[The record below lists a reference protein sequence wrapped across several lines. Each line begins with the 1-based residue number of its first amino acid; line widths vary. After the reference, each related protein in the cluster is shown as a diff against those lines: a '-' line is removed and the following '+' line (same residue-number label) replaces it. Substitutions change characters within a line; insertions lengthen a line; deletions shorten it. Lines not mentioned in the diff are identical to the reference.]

1 MLRSKKLSVGII
13 IVLVLITSGIGFFY
27 LSGFNQAAQPAPST
41 QPNNV
46 HHFEVKV
53 NDTFAIGE
61 KHG

>member
-1 MLRSKKLSVGII
+1 VVII
-13 IVLVLITSGIGFFY
+13 IVLVLIAIGIGFFY
-27 LSGFNQAAQPAPST
+27 LSGFNQAAQPTPSIP
-41 QPNNV
+41 PNNV